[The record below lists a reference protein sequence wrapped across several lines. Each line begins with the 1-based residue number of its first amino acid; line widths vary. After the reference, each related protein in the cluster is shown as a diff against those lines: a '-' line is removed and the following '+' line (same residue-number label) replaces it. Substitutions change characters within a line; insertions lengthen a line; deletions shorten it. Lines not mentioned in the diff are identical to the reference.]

1 MRDRRRGRI
10 VSATMQIESAAQAA
24 PSSSKWARIGALL
37 YDPFVWVAEVAGM
50 RRDRRALL
58 AQASGRVLEI
68 GAGTGL
74 NLTHYLDEIDEL
86 VLVEPEPAMRE
97 RLTRQVCRARNHAT
111 VVDASAEALPFAD
124 GSFDTVVC
132 TLVLCTVSVPD
143 RALGEI
149 GRVLRPD
156 GQLLFIEHVRADSP
170 TLAYVQDRLLEPWR
184 RFACGCRCNRATVEL
199 IRACGFRVD
208 ARPSSWRAMP
218 PIVRP
223 LMCGRATYE
232 REIHA

>member
-1 MRDRRRGRI
+1 
-10 VSATMQIESAAQAA
+10 MQIESARQAAA

-37 YDPFVWVAEVAGM
+37 YDPFLGVAELAGM
-50 RRDRRALL
+50 RRSRRTLL
-58 AQASGRVLEI
+58 ARASGRVLEI

-74 NLTHYLDEIDEL
+74 NLAHYPDQLHKL

-97 RLTRQVCRARNHAT
+97 RLTRRIRRAGRQAA
-111 VVDASAEALPFAD
+111 VVDAPAEALPFAN

-132 TLVLCTVSVPD
+132 TLVLCTVSAPD

-156 GQLLFIEHVRADSP
+156 GRLLFIEHVRADSP

-199 IRACGFRVD
+199 MRARGFQVD
-208 ARPSSWRAMP
+208 ARRSSWHAMP

-223 LMCGRATYE
+223 LVSGRATYE

>member
-1 MRDRRRGRI
+1 M
-10 VSATMQIESAAQAA
+10 
-24 PSSSKWARIGALL
+24 
-37 YDPFVWVAEVAGM
+37 YDPFVWVAELAGM
-50 RRDRRALL
+50 RRNRRALL

-74 NLTHYLDEIDEL
+74 NLVHYLDGIDEL

-97 RLTRQVCRARNHAT
+97 RLTRRIRRAGSQAA
-111 VVDASAEALPFAD
+111 VVDAPAEALPFAD

-132 TLVLCTVSVPD
+132 TLVLCTVSTPD
-143 RALGEI
+143 RALAEI

-156 GQLLFIEHVRADSP
+156 GRLLFIEHVRADSP
-170 TLAYVQDRLLEPWR
+170 TLAYLQDRLLEPWR

-199 IRACGFRVD
+199 MRACGFQVD
-208 ARPSSWRAMP
+208 PRQSAWRAMP

-223 LMCGRATYE
+223 LVCGRATYE
-232 REIHA
+232 GEVHA

>member
-1 MRDRRRGRI
+1 
-10 VSATMQIESAAQAA
+10 
-24 PSSSKWARIGALL
+24 LL
-37 YDPFVWVAEVAGM
+37 YDPFVAVAELAGM
-50 RRDRRALL
+50 RGSRRALL

-74 NLTHYLDEIDEL
+74 NLAHYPDRLHEL

-97 RLTRQVCRARNHAT
+97 RLTRRIARAGRQAA
-111 VVDASAEALPFAD
+111 VVDAAGEALPFAD
-124 GSFDTVVC
+124 ASFDTVVC

-143 RALGEI
+143 RALREI
-149 GRVLRPD
+149 ARVLRPD
-156 GQLLFIEHVRADSP
+156 GRLLFIEHVRAESQ

-199 IRACGFRVD
+199 MRRCGFQVN
-208 ARPSSWRAMP
+208 ARRSCWRAMP

-223 LMCGRATYE
+223 LVSGGATFVGA
-232 REIHA
+232 IDA

>member
-1 MRDRRRGRI
+1 M
-10 VSATMQIESAAQAA
+10 MQTESTRQAA
-24 PSSSKWARIGALL
+24 PSSSRWARIGALL
-37 YDPFVWVAEVAGM
+37 YDPFVWVAELAGM
-50 RRDRRALL
+50 RRSRRALL

-74 NLTHYLDEIDEL
+74 NLAHYPDELHEL

-97 RLTRQVCRARNHAT
+97 RLTGRIRRCGRQAA
-111 VVDASAEALPFAD
+111 VVDAPAEALPFAD

-132 TLVLCTVSVPD
+132 TLVLCTVNAPD

-156 GQLLFIEHVRADSP
+156 GRLLFIEHVRADSP
-170 TLAYVQDRLLEPWR
+170 TVAYLQDRLLDPWR

-199 IRACGFRVD
+199 MRACGFQVE
-208 ARPSSWRAMP
+208 ARRSSWHAMP

-223 LMCGRATYE
+223 LVNGRATYE

>member
-1 MRDRRRGRI
+1 MH
-10 VSATMQIESAAQAA
+10 TESTQQ
-24 PSSSKWARIGALL
+24 PSPASSRWPQIGALL
-37 YDPFVWVAEVAGM
+37 YDPFVWVAELAGM
-50 RRDRRALL
+50 RRNRRALL

-74 NLTHYLDEIDEL
+74 NLAHYPDQLHEL

-97 RLTRQVCRARNHAT
+97 RLTRRIRRCGRQAA
-111 VVDASAEALPFAD
+111 VVGAAAEALPFAD

-132 TLVLCTVSVPD
+132 TLVLCTVSAPD

-149 GRVLRPD
+149 GRVLRPS
-156 GQLLFIEHVRADSP
+156 GRLLFIEHVRADSP
-170 TLAYVQDRLLEPWR
+170 TLACVQDRLLEPWR

-199 IRACGFRVD
+199 MRACGFQVD
-208 ARPSSWRAMP
+208 ARRSSWRAMP

-223 LMCGRATYE
+223 LVSGRATYE
-232 REIHA
+232 EEIHA

>member
-1 MRDRRRGRI
+1 M
-10 VSATMQIESAAQAA
+10 
-24 PSSSKWARIGALL
+24 L
-37 YDPFVWVAEVAGM
+37 YDSFVWVAELVGM
-50 RRDRRALL
+50 RRSRRALL

-74 NLTHYLDEIDEL
+74 NLAHYVDEIDEL
-86 VLVEPEPAMRE
+86 VPVEPEPSMRE
-97 RLTRQVCRARNHAT
+97 RLTRRIRRAGSQAA
-111 VVDASAEALPFAD
+111 VVDAPAEALPFAD

-132 TLVLCTVSVPD
+132 TLVLCTVSAPD
-143 RALGEI
+143 RVLGEI

-156 GQLLFIEHVRADSP
+156 GRLLFIEHVRADSP

-199 IRACGFRVD
+199 MRACGFQVD
-208 ARPSSWRAMP
+208 ARRSSWRAMP

-223 LMCGRATYE
+223 LVSGRATYE
-232 REIHA
+232 GEIHA

>member
-1 MRDRRRGRI
+1 
-10 VSATMQIESAAQAA
+10 MQTDSTQQPP
-24 PSSSKWARIGALL
+24 PSSSRWARIGALL
-37 YDPFVWVAEVAGM
+37 YDPFVGAAELAGM
-50 RRDRRALL
+50 RRSRQALL

-74 NLTHYLDEIDEL
+74 NLAHYPDHVHEL

-97 RLTRQVCRARNHAT
+97 RLTRRIRRAGGQAA
-111 VVDASAEALPFAD
+111 VVDAPAEALPFAD

-132 TLVLCTVSVPD
+132 TLVLCTVSAPD

-156 GQLLFIEHVRADSP
+156 GRLLFIEHVRADSP
-170 TLAYVQDRLLEPWR
+170 TLAYLQDRLLEPWR

-199 IRACGFRVD
+199 MRACGFQVD
-208 ARPSSWRAMP
+208 TRESAWHAMP

-223 LMCGRATYE
+223 LVSGRATYE
-232 REIHA
+232 GEIHG

>member
-1 MRDRRRGRI
+1 
-10 VSATMQIESAAQAA
+10 MQSESTRQQP
-24 PSSSKWARIGALL
+24 PSPSRWPRIGALL
-37 YDPFVWVAEVAGM
+37 YDPFVWVAELAGM
-50 RRDRRALL
+50 RRSRRALL
-58 AQASGRVLEI
+58 AQASGRILEI

-74 NLTHYLDEIDEL
+74 NLAHYPEQMHEL
-86 VLVEPEPAMRE
+86 VLMEPEPAMRE
-97 RLTRQVCRARNHAT
+97 RLTRRIRRAGRQAT
-111 VVDASAEALPFAD
+111 VVDAAAEALPFAD

-156 GQLLFIEHVRADSP
+156 GQLLFIEHVRADSQ

>member
-1 MRDRRRGRI
+1 
-10 VSATMQIESAAQAA
+10 MQTESTLQPP
-24 PSSSKWARIGALL
+24 PSSSRWFRIGAVL
-37 YDPFVWVAEVAGM
+37 YDPFVWVAELAGM
-50 RRDRRALL
+50 RRNRRGLL
-58 AQASGRVLEI
+58 ARASGRVLEI

-74 NLTHYLDEIDEL
+74 NLAHYLDEIDEL

-97 RLTRQVCRARNHAT
+97 RLTQRIRRAGRQAA
-111 VVDASAEALPFAD
+111 VVDAPAEALPFAD

-132 TLVLCTVSVPD
+132 TLVLCTVSAPD

-149 GRVLRPD
+149 GRVLRPN
-156 GQLLFIEHVRADSP
+156 GRLLFIEHVRADSP

-199 IRACGFRVD
+199 MRACGFQVD
-208 ARPSSWRAMP
+208 AGRSSWHAMP

-223 LMCGRATYE
+223 LVNGRATYE

>member
-1 MRDRRRGRI
+1 
-10 VSATMQIESAAQAA
+10 MQTESTQQPP
-24 PSSSKWARIGALL
+24 PSSSRWSRIGALL
-37 YDPFVWVAEVAGM
+37 YDPFVWVAELVGM
-50 RRDRRALL
+50 RRSRGALL

-74 NLTHYLDEIDEL
+74 NVAHYPDQLHEL

-97 RLTRQVCRARNHAT
+97 RLTRRIRRAGCQAA
-111 VVDASAEALPFAD
+111 VVDAPAEALPFPD

-132 TLVLCTVSVPD
+132 TLVLCTVRAPD

-149 GRVLRPD
+149 RRVLRPD
-156 GQLLFIEHVRADSP
+156 GRLLFIEHVRADSP
-170 TLAYVQDRLLEPWR
+170 TLAYFQDRMLEPWR

-199 IRACGFRVD
+199 MRACGFQVD
-208 ARPSSWRAMP
+208 ARRSSWHAMP

-223 LMCGRATYE
+223 LVNGRATYE

>member
-1 MRDRRRGRI
+1 MMQTENSRQ
-10 VSATMQIESAAQAA
+10 AT
-24 PSSSKWARIGALL
+24 PSSSKWARIGAVL
-37 YDPFVWVAEVAGM
+37 YDPFVWVAELAGM
-50 RRDRRALL
+50 RRNRRALL

-74 NLTHYLDEIDEL
+74 NLAHYVDEIDEL

-97 RLTRQVCRARNHAT
+97 RLAQRIRRTGRQAA
-111 VVDASAEALPFAD
+111 VVDATAEALPFAD

-132 TLVLCTVSVPD
+132 TLVLCTANAPD
-143 RALGEI
+143 RALREI

-156 GQLLFIEHVRADSP
+156 GRLLFIEHVRADSP

-199 IRACGFRVD
+199 MHACGFQVD
-208 ARPSSWRAMP
+208 ARRSSWNAMP

-223 LMCGRATYE
+223 LVSGRAMYE